1 MRRARVAGQL
11 RRLKLTG
18 SEGQGAAEAPGEEQ
32 RGWRTRALGSERVCV
47 ASFRSCS
54 VGVRMEKWTSGRK
67 ESSETPRTPS
77 HLPADVVAPR
87 RRVGR
92 GWRRHRAHGHTV
104 RKRQIS
110 GWTRTATT
118 VFEENVEECV
128 LWIMK
133 NFLKTE
139 QNSASH
145 IRKPWKTSL
154 RKNAQPCPAEM
165 LGWQPPWSA
174 PRPAQGAGE
183 AARPVESDG
192 TPEGGSPGT
201 EAPGGQENEN
211 SRWASLFLAEMQL
224 KTPNSNNKRRMYLED
239 TP

>member
-1 MRRARVAGQL
+1 MRIRGGPEAVTPVRGAAAGADAPCSPARRACDRSAPKVKAHGIRRAG
-11 RRLKLTG
+11 RGRGTRG
-18 SEGQGAAEAPGEEQ
+18 GE

-54 VGVRMEKWTSGRK
+54 VGVGMEKWTSGRK

-92 GWRRHRAHGHTV
+92 GRRRRGARGHTV

-165 LGWQPPWSA
+165 LGRQPPWSA

-192 TPEGGSPGT
+192 TPEGGSPGS
-201 EAPGGQENEN
+201 EAPGG
-211 SRWASLFLAEMQL
+211 SG
-224 KTPNSNNKRRMYLED
+224 K
-239 TP
+239 

>member
-1 MRRARVAGQL
+1 MQMRRARVTGQL

-18 SEGQGAAEAPGEEQ
+18 SEGQGAAETPGEEQ
-32 RGWRTRALGSERVCV
+32 RGWRTRALGSESVCI

-87 RRVGR
+87 RRVGH
-92 GWRRHRAHGHTV
+92 GWRRRRARGHTV

-133 NFLKTE
+133 NF
-139 QNSASH
+139 
-145 IRKPWKTSL
+145 
-154 RKNAQPCPAEM
+154 
-165 LGWQPPWSA
+165 
-174 PRPAQGAGE
+174 
-183 AARPVESDG
+183 
-192 TPEGGSPGT
+192 
-201 EAPGGQENEN
+201 
-211 SRWASLFLAEMQL
+211 
-224 KTPNSNNKRRMYLED
+224 
-239 TP
+239 